1 MKLRRL
7 SEKLNSI
14 CDSRFDGKEIERE
27 GRKSGRRQG
36 RKKRE
41 KSEEGRRWVVG
52 NLGEEIH
59 SNF

>member
-1 MKLRRL
+1 MGKRLR
-7 SEKLNSI
+7 
-14 CDSRFDGKEIERE
+14 GRE
-27 GRKSGRRQG
+27 GKVEEDKEGR
-36 RKKRE
+36 RE

>member
-1 MKLRRL
+1 MGKRLRGRG
-7 SEKLNSI
+7 
-14 CDSRFDGKEIERE
+14 GKVEEDKE
-27 GRKSGRRQG
+27 GR
-36 RKKRE
+36 RE